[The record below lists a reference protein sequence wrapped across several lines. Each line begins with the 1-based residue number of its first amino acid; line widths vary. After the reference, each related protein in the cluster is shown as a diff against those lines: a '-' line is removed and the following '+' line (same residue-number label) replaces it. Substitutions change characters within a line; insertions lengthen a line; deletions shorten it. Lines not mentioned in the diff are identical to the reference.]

1 MLGVIGLSEG
11 DHFLYLYQM
20 RGISEEQA
28 KHSWNQLLSLP
39 AEPGHS
45 RAGLKALDRLFFDYR
60 IRTKTKMG
68 VSFAEALVTPDIM
81 EHLTDLVV
89 RYKRKPSQ
97 ESIYQVF
104 CLWYGSVNQF
114 RPAIAKWIIS
124 RYAPKVGLLDFSAG
138 WGGRALA
145 SMSLNVPYTGV
156 DTNTNLQESY
166 RQLQEYNPTSPL
178 KMIWEPAEEAS
189 FDFPYDMVLT
199 SPPYWT
205 LERYEE
211 MPTYKTKREF
221 FDRFLTPVILKA
233 WTGLLPGG
241 HMCLNMP
248 VTFYEEVKDKLPPLL
263 ETLEMP
269 LANRRV
275 GRGAK
280 AGELVYVWRK
290 V

>member
-1 MLGVIGLSEG
+1 
-11 DHFLYLYQM
+11 M
-20 RGISEEQA
+20 RGISEKQA
-28 KHSWNQLLSLP
+28 RHSWNQLVALR

-45 RAGLKALDRLFFDYR
+45 RAGLKALDYLFFDYR

-68 VSFAEALVTPDIM
+68 VSFAEALETPKIM
-81 EHLTDLVV
+81 EHLRTLVT
-89 RYKRKPSQ
+89 RYKKKPCQ

-145 SMSLNVPYTGV
+145 CLSLNVPYTGV
-156 DTNTNLQESY
+156 DTNMNLQEPY
-166 RQLQEYNPTSPL
+166 RQLQEYNPACPV
-178 KMIWEPAEEAS
+178 KMIWQPAEQAS

-205 LERYEE
+205 LERYEN
-211 MPTYKTKREF
+211 MPTYRTKKEF

-233 WTGLLPGG
+233 WAGLLSGG

-248 VTFYEEVKDKLPPLL
+248 VSFYEEVKDLLPPVK
-263 ETLEMP
+263 EVLEMP
-269 LANRRV
+269 LSNRRL
-275 GRGAK
+275 GRGEK
-280 AGELVYVWRK
+280 AGEPVYVWQK
-290 V
+290 